1 MPLTVIEND
10 TAWRQP
16 IEVLP
21 LIQAFPELGALSKFD
36 AVKDFQ
42 QYNEKKVV
50 LSDTHERLFG
60 VFGRKSV
67 IVKHEDLLD
76 IMSSVY
82 QKLYGDDG
90 VINVNSMKDGAQ
102 IVISMELPLET
113 PLDLGNGDKS
123 NLLIHT
129 SNSYDKGLGLK
140 IQTGVMRVICTNGA
154 ILGSRIASINARE
167 LLDGFNTA
175 TLAAKVHRMVDKA
188 KGVTD
193 IWQKWLDVHIQ
204 RSVVASVLERRLP
217 QKFVEPI
224 LELEDY
230 PINKYE
236 LYNALT
242 RRSSHDLNTERAK
255 WQMDTVISKI
265 FYGDYFE
272 KTMKELAAE
281 RIDKLEIVDSE
292 INDTVTEKDDIKH

>member
-1 MPLTVIEND
+1 MSLTIIEND

-21 LIQAFPELGALSKFD
+21 LIQAFPELGSLSKFD
-36 AVKDFQ
+36 AVKEFQ

-50 LSDTHERLFG
+50 LSEDHGRLFG
-60 VFGRKSV
+60 VFGKKSV
-67 IVKHEDLLD
+67 VVKHEDLLD
-76 IMSSVY
+76 IMSEVY

-90 VINVNSMKDGAQ
+90 TITINSMKDGAQ
-102 IVISMELPLET
+102 VVISMELPLET
-113 PLDLGNGDKS
+113 PLNLGNGDVS
-123 NLLIHT
+123 NLLLHT
-129 SNSYDKGLGLK
+129 SNSYDKGLSLK

-188 KGVTD
+188 KGVTN
-193 IWQKWLDVHIQ
+193 IWQKWLDVHLN

-217 QKFVEPI
+217 RKFVEPI
-224 LELEDY
+224 LEIEDF

-236 LYNALT
+236 LYNDLT
-242 RRSSHDLNTERAK
+242 RRSSHDINTERGK
-255 WQMDTVISKI
+255 WQMDSVIAKI

-272 KTMKELAAE
+272 KAMKDMEAE
-281 RIDKLEIVDSE
+281 RIDQLEISDSE
-292 INDTVTEKDDIKH
+292 INDTFTETDDIKH

>member
-1 MPLTVIEND
+1 MSLTIVEND

-21 LIQAFPELGALSKFD
+21 LIQAFPELGSLSKFD
-36 AVKDFQ
+36 AVKEFQ

-50 LSDTHERLFG
+50 LSEDHDRLFG
-60 VFGRKSV
+60 VFGKKSV
-67 IVKHEDLLD
+67 VVKHEDLLD
-76 IMSSVY
+76 IMSEVY

-90 VINVNSMKDGAQ
+90 TININSMKDGAQ
-102 IVISMELPLET
+102 VVISMELPLET
-113 PLDLGNGDKS
+113 PLDLGNGDVS
-123 NLLIHT
+123 NLLLHT
-129 SNSYDKGLGLK
+129 SNSYDKGLSLK

-188 KGVTD
+188 KGVTN
-193 IWQKWLDVHIQ
+193 IWQKWLDIHLN

-224 LELEDY
+224 LEVEDF

-242 RRSSHDLNTERAK
+242 RRSSHDINTERGK
-255 WQMDTVISKI
+255 WQMDSVISKV
-265 FYGDYFE
+265 FYGNYFE
-272 KTMKELAAE
+272 KAMKDMEAE
-281 RIDKLEIVDSE
+281 RIDQLEISDSE
-292 INDTVTEKDDIKH
+292 INDTVTETDDIKH